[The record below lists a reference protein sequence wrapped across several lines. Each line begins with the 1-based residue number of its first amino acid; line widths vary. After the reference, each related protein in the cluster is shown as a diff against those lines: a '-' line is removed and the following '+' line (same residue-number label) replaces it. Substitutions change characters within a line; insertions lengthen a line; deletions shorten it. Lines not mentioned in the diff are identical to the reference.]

1 MSQPLHMN
9 APNYYKNLK
18 QLVFQ
23 LLDDNQD
30 NKQHTIL
37 IQIQCYRKKLDTK
50 VPELIAFKIDEL
62 RTFVKRFNYWKINE
76 IQYALGSDNETAIPT
91 KLRLNGVSIKY
102 ELGEEV
108 R

>member
-1 MSQPLHMN
+1 MK

-23 LLDDNQD
+23 LLDDNKD
-30 NKQHTIL
+30 NNEHTIL
-37 IQIQCYRKKLDTK
+37 VQIQCYRKKLDTK
-50 VPELIAFKIDEL
+50 EPELIAFKIDEL

-76 IQYALGSDNETAIPT
+76 VQYALASDKEAIIPT
-91 KLRLNGVSIKY
+91 RLRLNGVSIKY